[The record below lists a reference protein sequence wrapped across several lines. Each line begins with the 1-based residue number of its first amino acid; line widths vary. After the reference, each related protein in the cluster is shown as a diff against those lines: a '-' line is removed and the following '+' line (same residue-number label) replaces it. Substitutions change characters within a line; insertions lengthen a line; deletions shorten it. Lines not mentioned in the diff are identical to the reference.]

1 TKSTILLVA
10 HERKNKD
17 REDVSN
23 NISGSADIANRGDV
37 ILRYSRDKE
46 IDGQGRIEVSKNRLF
61 GDLATGDKSI
71 TAYFDKPSRRI
82 STDKSKNNLKV
93 YSWAKPQQEVIHLD
107 ISDLPEDLPF

>member
-1 TKSTILLVA
+1 MYRI
-10 HERKNKD
+10 
-17 REDVSN
+17 
-23 NISGSADIANRGDV
+23 RGDV

-71 TAYFDKPSRRI
+71 IAYFDKPSRRI